1 MRKGLGEFKKEYPNL
16 AEEWG
21 GDGTVRINAVRTS
34 VKEAE
39 KATHSVQGYEPTAI
53 DFIRRCENN
62 DQALEI
68 IAFLEEQGE
77 ITSDYARR
85 LRVQLV
91 ERGLRSFGRT
101 RKPGCYG
108 RGKSG

>member
-1 MRKGLGEFKKEYPNL
+1 MRKGLGEFKKKYPNL

-39 KATHSVQGYEPTAI
+39 KAAHSVQGYEPTAI
-53 DFIRRCENN
+53 DFIRRCEND

-91 ERGLRSFGRT
+91 ERGLRSFGRP

>member
-1 MRKGLGEFKKEYPNL
+1 MRKQLKGFKKKCPNL

-21 GDGTVRINAVRTS
+21 GTGTVRINAVRTS

-39 KATHSVQGYEPTAI
+39 KAAHSMQGYEPTII
-53 DFIRRCENN
+53 DFIRRCEND

-68 IAFLEEQGE
+68 IAFLEERGE

-91 ERGLRSFGRT
+91 ERGLGSFGRP
-101 RKPGCYG
+101 RKPGCYDCG
-108 RGKSG
+108 ESG